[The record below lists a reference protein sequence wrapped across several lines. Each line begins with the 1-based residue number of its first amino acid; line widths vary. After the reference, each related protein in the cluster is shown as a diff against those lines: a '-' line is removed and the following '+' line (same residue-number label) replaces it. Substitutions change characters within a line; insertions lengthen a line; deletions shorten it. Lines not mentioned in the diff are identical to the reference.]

1 MEQILKYRNGI
12 YGFMALWILF
22 FHIEIRVGMATQMPF
37 LTNFVQMGN
46 FGVDVFMFL
55 SGYCLALSLN
65 RNSSTKQFYAKRF
78 KRVVVSY
85 LVIAVPF
92 FLWKC
97 YAEFSSW
104 HFLHFVYDVT
114 GLSFWLEGCQN
125 AWFVEAIIL
134 FYIITPPIYHFVNQ
148 RIANAI
154 ILILGVYVLIM
165 LAHITV
171 PFVQRFEIAT
181 TRMPIFLIGMAL
193 ACHRP
198 QFKLPKQKVVTAL
211 FFVGSIAFLYVGRRN
226 LAGYWWWVICASMV
240 IPALWM
246 LRSIMS
252 VMPKQ
257 VNMLLSS
264 LGCVSLEIYLI
275 HVMTLHIFSWYQL
288 NADIGQW
295 MYLLLPVVTLPLS
308 FIVPKISAKLISN
321 DNSIK
326 NIR

>member
-78 KRVVVSY
+78 KRLVVSY

-134 FYIITPPIYHFVNQ
+134 FYIITPPH
-148 RIANAI
+148 
-154 ILILGVYVLIM
+154 L
-165 LAHITV
+165 
-171 PFVQRFEIAT
+171 PFCKSENCKCNNLDIRGLCVDY
-181 TRMPIFLIGMAL
+181 
-193 ACHRP
+193 
-198 QFKLPKQKVVTAL
+198 
-211 FFVGSIAFLYVGRRN
+211 VGSYYSTF
-226 LAGYWWWVICASMV
+226 
-240 IPALWM
+240 
-246 LRSIMS
+246 RS
-252 VMPKQ
+252 
-257 VNMLLSS
+257 
-264 LGCVSLEIYLI
+264 
-275 HVMTLHIFSWYQL
+275 TF
-288 NADIGQW
+288 
-295 MYLLLPVVTLPLS
+295 
-308 FIVPKISAKLISN
+308 
-321 DNSIK
+321 
-326 NIR
+326 